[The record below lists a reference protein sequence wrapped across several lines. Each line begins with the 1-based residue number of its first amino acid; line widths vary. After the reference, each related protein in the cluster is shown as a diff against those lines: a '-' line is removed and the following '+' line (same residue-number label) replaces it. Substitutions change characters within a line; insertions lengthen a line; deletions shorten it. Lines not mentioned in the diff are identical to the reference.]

1 MLTVVS
7 VGVPLLVMLVI
18 VLALFVPRLTP
29 ARLRQSLRERQTES
43 PTRQGL
49 EIVATTLAVALVLTG
64 VQWAAQGFVET
75 GASGAAFTILHVWH
89 EGLVFAR
96 IDEVLRPR
104 LVDRSLSDQQRI
116 VRGRIVRAERG
127 RMHGIMCRAPGTRQ

>member
-18 VLALFVPRLTP
+18 VLVLFVPRLTP

-75 GASGAAFTILHVWH
+75 GAVTLGMAITLIGWAA
-89 EGLVFAR
+89 
-96 IDEVLRPR
+96 VLAAS
-104 LVDRSLSDQQRI
+104 RSST
-116 VRGRIVRAERG
+116 RA
-127 RMHGIMCRAPGTRQ
+127 